1 MRYNYPMDHISA
13 HINGTVPHKRQKPL
27 ERSSE
32 RGDLMREFMTRL
44 NQSRLQAGLPKLT
57 MPRMGK
63 ILEAI
68 PTKDLYYLK
77 TVCEKSK
84 DFSKKFWWEI
94 NPKNHTPEA
103 KAKAAK
109 RWDAKKLEDKKQ
121 KYRDYYNNL

>member
-1 MRYNYPMDHISA
+1 MDHISA
-13 HINGTVPHKRQKPL
+13 HINGSVPPKKGRQTP
-27 ERSSE
+27 ERATE
-32 RGDLMREFMTRL
+32 RGEMMRFFMDRL
-44 NQSRLQAGLPKLT
+44 NPSRTQSGLPKLT
-57 MPRMGK
+57 MPRMGRL
-63 ILEAI
+63 LEKI

-77 TVCEKSK
+77 TVCSNAK

-109 RWDAKKLEDKKQ
+109 RWEEKKLELKKQ

>member
-1 MRYNYPMDHISA
+1 MDHISA
-13 HINGTVPHKRQKPL
+13 HINGTAPLRLQKPK
-27 ERSSE
+27 ERGTE
-32 RGDLMREFMTRL
+32 RGDLMREFMLKL
-44 NQSRLQAGLPKLT
+44 NQSRPGAGLPKLT
-57 MPRMGK
+57 MPRMGR
-63 ILEAI
+63 ILEKI

-84 DFSKKFWWEI
+84 DYSKKFWWEI

-109 RWDAKKLEDKKQ
+109 RWDEKKLADKKQ